1 MSSCNITGSPKLG
14 SAAHKYLF
22 VYVAISVT
30 FVVNVIGSLDCGI
43 ELISVL
49 LDSNNMLH
57 MNMHMH
63 LLFVNST
70 SSLIA
75 VAFPL

>member
-1 MSSCNITGSPKLG
+1 MRIPSSMLNYHVKLQHNWFTKIRECCTQILVCLRSNICDL
-14 SAAHKYLF
+14 
-22 VYVAISVT
+22 

-63 LLFVNST
+63 LLFV
-70 SSLIA
+70 L
-75 VAFPL
+75 